1 MGLNGALAV
10 AGHSLEVFSAGI
22 QTAGHNISNAATPGY
37 IREKINLQASDP
49 YRKGNIVLGTGVHAE
64 SITLQIDRFLESR
77 IHAANSEVHTASARN
92 GIFKELEAELRE
104 LGAGDLS
111 TTLSDFLASIHE
123 TVNQPES
130 APLREFVVAQGRQLA
145 GDIGNLRTRLDD
157 LRTRQTTGIDTL
169 VDEAN
174 ALIVE
179 IGELN
184 TQIVELETAGLITS
198 DAGATRTRRYN
209 ALNRLSEII
218 PIRFTEH
225 ANGSIDVF
233 TSTEVLVLGP
243 TVQTLE
249 TQSFV
254 DRGVQVQTVQLSRT
268 KADITELANTGGE
281 INGLIQGR
289 DTVVG
294 EFVDQ
299 LDRFAAGIIEQFNRI
314 HASGEGLIG
323 SGTVTAEHAVADT
336 TAALNSTTA
345 GLSFPPTHGSFQIK
359 VKNTVTGLTETTTI
373 NVDLDGIGSDTTLD
387 SLQTAINAVD
397 DISATIGADGR
408 LTITADANFE
418 IRFSN
423 DTSGALTG
431 LGINTFF
438 TGTTSDTIG
447 VSTAIAAD
455 HRLLATGQGAGPS
468 DSRNVE
474 LLAEFSDQA
483 ITALGERSIREF
495 YEQTVSAVS
504 QASAAENA
512 LAEGLEDFRQSLKN
526 QREQIS
532 GVSIDEETI
541 QILEFQ
547 HSFQAAARLVSVIDE
562 LFGVL
567 LAAF

>member
-37 IREKINLQASDP
+37 IREELNLQAADP
-49 YRKGNIVLGTGVHAE
+49 YRKGNIVLGTGVLAE
-64 SITLQIDRFLESR
+64 SITLQIDRFLETR
-77 IHAANSEVHTASARN
+77 IHSANSEVQSASARN
-92 GIFKELEAELRE
+92 GIYKELEAELRE
-104 LGAGDLS
+104 LGSGDLS
-111 TTLSDFLASIHE
+111 SSLSDFLAAVHE
-123 TVNQPES
+123 VVNQPES

-145 GDIGNLRTRLDD
+145 GDIVNLRARVDD
-157 LRTRQTTGIDTL
+157 LRTRQTINIETL
-169 VDEAN
+169 VEEAN
-174 ALIVE
+174 ALIRQ

-184 TQIVELETAGLITS
+184 PQIVELESAGLINS
-198 DAGATRTRRYN
+198 DAGAIRTQRYN

-249 TQSFV
+249 TQPFV
-254 DRGVQVQTVQLSRT
+254 DRGVQVQSVRLATT
-268 KADITELANTGGE
+268 KADITTLANTGGE

-289 DTVVG
+289 DAIVG
-294 EFVDQ
+294 GFVDEF
-299 LDRFAAGIIEQFNRI
+299 DRFASGIIEQFNRI

-323 SGTVTAEHAVADT
+323 FQTVTAEHAVADT
-336 TAALNSTTA
+336 TAALNTTTA

-359 VKNTVTGLTETTTI
+359 VKNNITGLTETTTI
-373 NVDLDGIGSDTTLD
+373 NVDLDGIGTDTTLD
-387 SLQTAINAVD
+387 SLQAAIDAVD
-397 DISATIGADGR
+397 DVSATIGADGR
-408 LTITADANFE
+408 LTMTADADFE
-418 IRFSN
+418 IRFGN
-423 DTSGALTG
+423 DTSGSLTG

-438 TGTTSDTIG
+438 TGTASDTIG
-447 VSTAIAAD
+447 VATAIAAD
-455 HRLLATGQGAGPS
+455 HRLLATGQGGGPS
-468 DSRNVE
+468 DSRNIE
-474 LLAEFSDQA
+474 LLAEFSDQT
-483 ITALGERSIREF
+483 ITALGDRSIRDF

-504 QASAAENA
+504 QGSAAESA
-512 LAEGLEDFRQSLKN
+512 MAEGLEDFRQSLKN

-547 HSFQAAARLVSVIDE
+547 HSFQAAARLISVIDE
-562 LFGVL
+562 LFGVM